1 MQNSDQLNP
10 WFSMWNRPRDTI
22 QQIVDSDDPEKM
34 VLLLAAIGGVSSSL
48 NSSSSNFVG
57 DQFSLM
63 SILLAS
69 LFIGP
74 IVGVIGLYIS
84 GFLVS
89 WTGKWIGGH
98 ASSNDIR
105 IALAWAQIPII
116 WTVGIWIP
124 EILIFGQELFMSPD
138 ENGLILTAPYAFF
151 AVGFFI
157 VKVTAS
163 LWAFVLLLKSV
174 GQVQG
179 FSAWKALWN
188 LIIPGLL
195 FLIPVILIA
204 ILAGAAGQ

>member
-22 QQIVDSDDPEKM
+22 QQIVDSDDPENM
-34 VLLLAAIGGVSSSL
+34 VLLLAAIEGVSSSL

-63 SILLAS
+63 SILLAV

-89 WTGKWIGGH
+89 WTGKWIGGQ
-98 ASSNDIR
+98 ASSSDIR

-179 FSAWKALWN
+179 FSVWKALWN
-188 LIIPGLL
+188 LMIPGLL
-195 FLIPVILIA
+195 FLIPVMLIT
-204 ILAGAAGQ
+204 ILAGTTGQ